1 MQSDLFIEVLV
12 LQSEQLMRILVNPF
26 ILFQTAPGGVFAEPQ
41 ELAVLIGHLT
51 WDDDLVAVEVVSL
64 LAAFAV
70 FIGPVVYLCQGFVAV
85 VLPSPQPSPTKEGVD
100 VGMKKVHPTLL

>member
-1 MQSDLFIEVLV
+1 M
-12 LQSEQLMRILVNPF
+12 
-26 ILFQTAPGGVFAEPQ
+26 
-41 ELAVLIGHLT
+41 
-51 WDDDLVAVEVVSL
+51 

>member
-51 WDDDLVAVEVVSL
+51 WDADLVAVEVVGL

-70 FIGPVVYLCQGFVAV
+70 FVDVVLIGETACYVRTEGFVRATV
-85 VLPSPQPSPTKEGVD
+85 CYG
-100 VGMKKVHPTLL
+100 LLMITS